1 MSGNEKLHPLK
12 LSADQITLRDI
23 AIKQIGELLATLGR
37 LDAITGE
44 QADTEVI
51 IDIRSDLNHGVD
63 LLNRWFGT
71 SPVEDNLPVVKR

>member
-23 AIKQIGELLATLGR
+23 AIKQISELLATLGR

-51 IDIRSDLNHGVD
+51 GDIRSDLNHGVD

-71 SPVEDNLPVVKR
+71 SPVEDNIPVVNR